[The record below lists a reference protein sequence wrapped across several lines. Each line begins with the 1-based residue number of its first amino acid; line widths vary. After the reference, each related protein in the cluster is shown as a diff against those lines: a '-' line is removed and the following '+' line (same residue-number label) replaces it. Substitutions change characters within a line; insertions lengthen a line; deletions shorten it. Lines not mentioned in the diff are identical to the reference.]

1 MLERAN
7 QTTTPIERE
16 RAAQCS
22 GSLGEEQFVLTRYF
36 GGGGAA
42 DAATRGGTY
51 FELGAFDGWKESNTL
66 HLEECLG
73 WSGVLMDGQ
82 PAHLGWMRANR
93 PASVSLGL
101 AVCPEHGL
109 VNYSSQRATTA
120 GILPYMKGSVR
131 QRFKVDGAGV
141 EAAPCGPL
149 GPWLALLGM
158 RHVDFF
164 SLDVQGAGASLGV
177 VSAPHI
183 CRLNRPVRSRLTTPT
198 SVRLRCSCC
207 LPRHS
212 ELMVLQTIDWSRL
225 TVGVLLSECKGIGC
239 RDAQD
244 EAVCELLERS
254 AGMKWAGM
262 LRARHDVWDAIF
274 VNRTLWLRTH
284 GDGGLLL

>member
-7 QTTTPIERE
+7 NSVPIERE

-22 GSLGEEQFVLTRYF
+22 GSLGEEQFVLHRYF
-36 GGGGAA
+36 GGRGSAVH
-42 DAATRGGTY
+42 RGGTF

-73 WSGVLMDGQ
+73 WSGILMDGQ

-93 PASVSLGL
+93 PASLSLGL

-120 GILPYMKGSVR
+120 GILPYMGTAVR

-158 RHVDFF
+158 RHIDFF
-164 SLDVQGAGASLGV
+164 SLDVQGAGASLVAGRV
-177 VSAPHI
+177 R
-183 CRLNRPVRSRLTTPT
+183 CRWMEPGWSLTLRSHP
-198 SVRLRCSCC
+198 RCS
-207 LPRHS
+207 
-212 ELMVLQTIDWSRL
+212 QTIASR
-225 TVGVLLSECKGIGC
+225 
-239 RDAQD
+239 
-244 EAVCELLERS
+244 
-254 AGMKWAGM
+254 
-262 LRARHDVWDAIF
+262 
-274 VNRTLWLRTH
+274 
-284 GDGGLLL
+284 